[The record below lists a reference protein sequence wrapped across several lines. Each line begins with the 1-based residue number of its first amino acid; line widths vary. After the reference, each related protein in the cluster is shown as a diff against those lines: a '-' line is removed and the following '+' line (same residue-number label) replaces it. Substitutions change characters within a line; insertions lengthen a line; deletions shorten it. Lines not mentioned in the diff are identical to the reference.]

1 MHNKTVSQYSQRRQ
15 PRVGDV
21 VRLSPPASIGRA
33 HVRTHG
39 PGIITNIAD
48 PEGKRREYEV
58 KWLKSQERMRF
69 NEEDLII
76 VSPV

>member
-21 VRLSPPASIGRA
+21 VRLSAPASIGRA
-33 HVRTHG
+33 YGRTHG
-39 PGIITNIAD
+39 AGIITNIAD
-48 PEGKRREYEV
+48 PAGHRREYEV
-58 KWLKSQERMRF
+58 KWLKSQERMKF
-69 NEEDLII
+69 NEEDIII

>member
-1 MHNKTVSQYSQRRQ
+1 MSAQTLSQRRQ

-21 VRLSPPASIGRA
+21 VRLSAPASIGRA
-33 HVRTHG
+33 YRRTHG
-39 PGIITNIAD
+39 AGIITSISD
-48 PEGKRREYEV
+48 TDGRRREYEV
-58 KWLKSQERMRF
+58 KWLKSQERMKF